1 MDTVPILKS
10 LPAAPIQEAR
20 MISIRSVMAIVVA
33 VAAIHLHTSALAG
46 SWPERTVRVI
56 TPGAP
61 GSSIDV
67 AARLFAERLAEL
79 WGKPVVI
86 DNRPGADGII
96 SVQAFLQGNDG
107 HSLLFAFP
115 GIVTVVP
122 LLHDSLPYDP
132 VNDLVPITSAAYDF
146 LCVAVPE
153 KLPVSTLGDLV
164 TFAKS
169 RPGNLNWAAAPG
181 APYLTF
187 LEFQR
192 RAGLVMTFTSYRS
205 SAQALPDLMADQ
217 IQLTVMPLASALPL
231 ARNGQIKLLAVT
243 TPERSA
249 AAPDLMTAIE
259 AGYPELTVEAP
270 LGFFG
275 PKTMPME
282 LRERIAG
289 DVRSLASD
297 PTIRMRLNGL
307 GMVARG
313 STPAEYGSTLAAQRS
328 RWAALARTYGMR
340 PQ

>member
-1 MDTVPILKS
+1 
-10 LPAAPIQEAR
+10 
-20 MISIRSVMAIVVA
+20 MISIRSVTAIVVA
-33 VAAIHLHTSALAG
+33 IAAIHLHASALAG
-46 SWPERTVRVI
+46 SWPERIVRVI

-67 AARLFAERLAEL
+67 AARLYAEQLAER

-86 DNRPGADGII
+86 DNRPGADGILA
-96 SVQAFLQGNDG
+96 VQAFLQGNDG

-169 RPGNLNWAAAPG
+169 RPGTLNWAAAPG

-192 RAGLVMTFTSYRS
+192 RAGLAMTYTSYRS
-205 SAQALPDLMADQ
+205 SPQALPDLMADQ
-217 IQLTVMPLASALPL
+217 IQLTVIPLASALPL
-231 ARNGQIKLLAVT
+231 ARSGRIKLLAVT

-275 PKTMPME
+275 PKTMPLE
-282 LRERIAG
+282 VRERIAG
-289 DVRSLASD
+289 DVRSLTSD
-297 PTIRMRLNGL
+297 PAIRLRLNGL

-313 STPAEYGSTLAAQRS
+313 STPAEYGSTLAEQRS